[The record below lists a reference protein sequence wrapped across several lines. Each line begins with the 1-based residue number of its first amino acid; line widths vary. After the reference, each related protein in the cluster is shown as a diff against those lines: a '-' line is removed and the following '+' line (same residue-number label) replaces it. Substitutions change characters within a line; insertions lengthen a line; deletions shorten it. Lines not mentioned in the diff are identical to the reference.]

1 MGVSFSWGDNEDD
14 PSVSPQS
21 SLHKPPTTATSNAI
35 MAPRKNLSVDPQAH
49 LKFSSLTKSLVPAS
63 SLSLTKS
70 SSLQPASRP
79 LSDPLLSVARSSAS
93 EEFLFRGSI
102 SPPGAYGGPSSAA
115 HAPYSPIAPPS
126 PVGGGHQ
133 LRRRSLGTPCTS
145 SPRHT
150 DDHDTLSSLA
160 RASVNS
166 AAGSATA
173 VQRSGR
179 ASDGEVAIDSRHVP
193 RSGLGKQLS
202 ERTNKVSIFTLTST

>member
-49 LKFSSLTKSLVPAS
+49 LKFS
-63 SLSLTKS
+63 SLTKS

-202 ERTNKVSIFTLTST
+202 ERTNKVSIFTL